1 MSPKK
6 NMKFE
11 AKYWPHNAQTVL
23 DFSTAR
29 RKDWVYDEWR
39 DTGHTPMLQSPDA
52 FVRRVDRWCTG
63 RA

>member
-1 MSPKK
+1 V
-6 NMKFE
+6 
-11 AKYWPHNAQTVL
+11 A
-23 DFSTAR
+23 AR

-52 FVRRVDRWCTG
+52 FVRRVDRWCTE